1 MAKKDKL
8 KAPASRVLNQT
19 KAKAQIEDHGEDALA
34 FALRANLRAN
44 LMRVHPFLRK
54 AFRPLKESEL
64 NSEEV
69 FFELFP
75 NDKAVDLYKLRAVY
89 ELQR

>member
-1 MAKKDKL
+1 MAKKDKP
-8 KAPASRVLNQT
+8 KAP
-19 KAKAQIEDHGEDALA
+19 E
-34 FALRANLRAN
+34 RAENRSHIRLN

-69 FFELFP
+69 FVELFP